1 MQRSNPLE
9 RTHQTWK
16 HAAAGSMA
24 AQSNLTEDHWILC
37 YLDAIPK
44 RGTLLNDKHATMT
57 PYERI
62 T

>member
-1 MQRSNPLE
+1 VEARCCRLD
-9 RTHQTWK
+9 
-16 HAAAGSMA
+16 G
-24 AQSNLTEDHWILC
+24 EDHWILC